1 MRGLSGIV
9 FLMSSTVIATQS
21 ADANTSVERS
31 QDGISFTITG
41 EIGDSDSGIF
51 EAVRSELN
59 RKSVTV
65 YLNSE
70 GGGRHRCDANW
81 QTDKRGVGNHVCS
94 APNFML

>member
-70 GGGRHRCDANW
+70 GGDAIAAMRIGRLIREGW
-81 QTDKRGVGNHVCS
+81 GTTFV
-94 APNFML
+94 APLML